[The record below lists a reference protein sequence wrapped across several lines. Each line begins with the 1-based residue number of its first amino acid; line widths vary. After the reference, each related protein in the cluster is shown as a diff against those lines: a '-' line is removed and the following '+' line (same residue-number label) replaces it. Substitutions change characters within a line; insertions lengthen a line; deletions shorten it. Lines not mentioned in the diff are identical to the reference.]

1 MSDKEKLTIVSPQEA
16 GMINAEAA
24 RNFEKAYHELIFAVE
39 RKFPNETRHETA
51 LRYIRNA
58 EIPKDGMVAQEPKL

>member
-16 GMINAEAA
+16 SMINAESA

-39 RKFPNETRHETA
+39 RKFPDETRHETA
-51 LRYIRNA
+51 LRYIREA
-58 EIPKDGMVAQEPKL
+58 EIPKEGMAAQEPTL